1 MLVIPSLNLKDGRCV
16 QLRQGSMSGSEV
28 FSDDPIDVA
37 GRWFDAG
44 ARRLHLIDLDGA
56 FSGGPINAALIKE
69 IAQRF
74 PNFPIQVGGGIR
86 NIETI
91 EAYLTAGVN
100 YVIIGTK
107 AVTDFEF
114 VSDACKEFGG
124 SIMLGLDTMN
134 GKVTTAGRT
143 SVSDVDAIALAKRF
157 DGEGVSAI
165 VCTDIARDGMMQ
177 GMNVN
182 SVVRLAQASS
192 IPVIAA
198 GGIANMDDVRT
209 IKELAVT
216 GVYGVVAGRAIYQ
229 KTLDIVEAQRY
240 CDH

>member
-1 MLVIPSLNLKDGRCV
+1 VLVIPALNLKGGQCV
-16 QLRQGSMSGSEV
+16 QLRQGHMDDSTV

-56 FSGGPINAALIKE
+56 FSGEPVHINLIQE

-74 PNFPIQVGGGIR
+74 PNFSIQVGGGIR
-86 NIETI
+86 KLETI
-91 EAYLTAGVN
+91 EAYLKAGVN
-100 YVIIGTK
+100 YTIIGTK
-107 AVTDFEF
+107 SVTDSEF

-124 SIMLGLDTMN
+124 SIMVSLDAVN
-134 GKVTTAGRT
+134 GKVSTTGR
-143 SVSDVDAIALAKRF
+143 SEVSNIEAAELAQRL
-157 DGEGVSAI
+157 GAEAVSAI
-165 VCTDIARDGMMQ
+165 VYTDIARDGMMQ

-182 SVVRLAQASS
+182 AIVRLAQVSS
-192 IPVIAA
+192 IPIIAA
-198 GGIANMDDVRT
+198 GGIANIDDVRA

-216 GVYGVVAGRAIYQ
+216 GISGVVAGRSIYE

-240 CDH
+240 CDY

>member
-1 MLVIPSLNLKDGRCV
+1 MLVIPSLNLKGGQCV
-16 QLRQGSMSGSEV
+16 QLRQGRMSDSVV
-28 FSDDPIDVA
+28 FSDDPVDVV

-56 FSGGPINAALIKE
+56 VAGCPVNGDLILE

-74 PNFPIQVGGGIR
+74 PNFSIQLGGGIR

-91 EAYLTAGVN
+91 ETYLTAGVN

-143 SVSDVDAIALAKRF
+143 DVSDVDAVALAKRF

-182 SVVRLAQASS
+182 NIVRLAQASS

-198 GGIANMDDVRT
+198 GGVAKMDDVRT

-216 GVYGVVAGRAIYQ
+216 GICGVVAGRAIYE
-229 KTLDIVEAQRY
+229 KSLDMVEAQRY

>member
-1 MLVIPSLNLKDGRCV
+1 
-16 QLRQGSMSGSEV
+16 MSGSEV

-216 GVYGVVAGRAIYQ
+216 GVYGVVAGRAIYE

>member
-1 MLVIPSLNLKDGRCV
+1 
-16 QLRQGSMSGSEV
+16 MSGSEV

>member
-216 GVYGVVAGRAIYQ
+216 GVYGVVAGRAIYE

>member
-1 MLVIPSLNLKDGRCV
+1 MLVIPSLNLKGGQCV
-16 QLRQGSMSGSEV
+16 QLRQGRMSDTVV
-28 FSDDPIDVA
+28 FSDDPVDVA

-56 FSGGPINAALIKE
+56 FSCEPVNSGLIQE

-91 EAYLTAGVN
+91 ELYLNAGVN

-124 SIMLGLDTMN
+124 SIMLGFDTMN
-134 GKVTTAGRT
+134 GKVATEGRT
-143 SVSDVDAIALAKRF
+143 DVSGVDAIALARRF

-192 IPVIAA
+192 SPVIAA
-198 GGIANMDDVRT
+198 GGVANMNDVRA
-209 IKELAVT
+209 IKELAT
-216 GVYGVVAGRAIYQ
+216 LGVSGVVTGRAIYE